1 MSGPSGTGKKSPPR
15 KLRPILRR
23 ERNVLIGFAVV
34 TLILWRIHPPLGLVG
49 IGLYGM
55 HLLYKVLYYTRLP

>member
-1 MSGPSGTGKKSPPR
+1 MSGPAGKDQKKPSR

-23 ERNVLIGFAVV
+23 ERNVLIGFTAV
-34 TLILWRIHPPLGLVG
+34 TLILWWIHPPLGLIG

-55 HLLYKVLYYTRLP
+55 HLLYMVLYYTRLP

>member
-1 MSGPSGTGKKSPPR
+1 MNKPEEDGSQRAPR
-15 KLRPILRR
+15 KWRPILRR

-34 TLILWRIHPPLGLVG
+34 TLILWLIHPPLGVIG

-55 HLLYKVLYYTRLP
+55 HLIYMVLYYTRLP

>member
-1 MSGPSGTGKKSPPR
+1 MSGPGSEDPKKPSR

-23 ERNVLIGFAVV
+23 ERNVLIGFTAV
-34 TLILWRIHPPLGLVG
+34 TLILWWIHPPLGFIG

-55 HLLYKVLYYTRLP
+55 HLLYMVLYYTRLP